1 MCLCLFVDK
10 LKDRLASVSAVIPVL
25 LPRALRLISS
35 AAPGLAIAWVTTL
48 LIQGALPALTLALT
62 RTLVDRLVTLLA
74 APLAASYLPVVLPA
88 LGIGSLHLAS
98 QVLQSLQSW
107 LHTAQSEAVSLRVMG
122 LIQDKSSQ
130 VDYSFFE
137 TPEQH
142 DKLHR
147 ARIEAAY
154 RPLAVMSGMGML
166 AQGLVTLAAMTAL
179 LLPYGAWLVLFLF
192 ASGLPVLYVV
202 VHHKRRQHRWERT
215 ISESERRAWYYDYLL
230 SAPETA
236 AELRLF
242 GVRGRFMAAYRDIR
256 TAIRAG
262 RLDHERRQAV
272 GQLAAATIGLLAA
285 GVCMAYMGWRA
296 LQGQASLGDLVLFYG
311 VLSQGQGVLRG
322 LLQNA
327 GSLYGSLLFLG
338 NLFEFLDL
346 PNQVADP
353 AEARR
358 MPPDAGGA
366 ELRFENVTFAYPG
379 AARPVLQGFN
389 LHLPGGSTTAL
400 LGDNGAGKS
409 TLLKLLCRLYDP
421 QEGRITWD
429 GIDLRDLALETL
441 RHNITVLFQEPVNYQ
456 ASVHENIA
464 LSRNGAT
471 PPGRVEWA
479 ADHAGA
485 VEFIHGLPQAYET
498 RLGKWFEGGVDLS
511 VGQWQRIAL
520 ARAFLRSAPLML
532 LDEPTHAM
540 DAWSE
545 AEWLGR
551 FRQLSAGRTTLM
563 ITHRLTTAV
572 QADCIYVMAC
582 GRIIEAGTHAELLER
597 SGRYAQA
604 WKAQVGER

>member
-1 MCLCLFVDK
+1 
-10 LKDRLASVSAVIPVL
+10 
-25 LPRALRLISS
+25 
-35 AAPGLAIAWVTTL
+35 
-48 LIQGALPALTLALT
+48 
-62 RTLVDRLVTLLA
+62 
-74 APLAASYLPVVLPA
+74 
-88 LGIGSLHLAS
+88 
-98 QVLQSLQSW
+98 
-107 LHTAQSEAVSLRVMG
+107 MG

-179 LLPYGAWLVLFLF
+179 LLPYGAWLVFFLF

-256 TAIRAG
+256 AAIRAG

-389 LHLPGGSTTAL
+389 LHLPGGQYHCAAGRQRRRKVHPAQAAVPPVRPAGGPHHLGRHRPARSRRWRRCATISPSCSRSRSTTRPAC
-400 LGDNGAGKS
+400 
-409 TLLKLLCRLYDP
+409 T
-421 QEGRITWD
+421 RISPSPAT
-429 GIDLRDLALETL
+429 
-441 RHNITVLFQEPVNYQ
+441 
-456 ASVHENIA
+456 
-464 LSRNGAT
+464 GAT

-485 VEFIHGLPQAYET
+485 VEFIHGLPQGLRDAPGQMV
-498 RLGKWFEGGVDLS
+498 RGGVDLS

-545 AEWLGR
+545 AEWLGA
-551 FRQLSAGRTTLM
+551 SASS
-563 ITHRLTTAV
+563 APD
-572 QADCIYVMAC
+572 APP
-582 GRIIEAGTHAELLER
+582 
-597 SGRYAQA
+597 
-604 WKAQVGER
+604 